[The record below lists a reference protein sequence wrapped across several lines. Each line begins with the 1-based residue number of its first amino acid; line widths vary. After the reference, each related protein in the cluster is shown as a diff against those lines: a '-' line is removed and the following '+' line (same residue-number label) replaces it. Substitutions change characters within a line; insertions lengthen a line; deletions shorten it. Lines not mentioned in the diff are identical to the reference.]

1 MPCRGVKKILYRFV
15 CALAIIGFQAGPA
28 WSLKPSEVLV
38 VADQRVAEGVELAH
52 YYMGQ
57 RGIPKKNLL
66 LIDAPKTEHCS
77 RKDYEHLIAA
87 PVRDRLTRIKPAWR
101 IRCLVT
107 VYGLPLKIDA
117 PVQQLALT
125 EASELNTLLAEL
137 MELGQQLQGDFNAE
151 EKALMRQRIQALK
164 FHIQVFERHDGTA
177 AVDSELALV
186 RTPHYPLSGWIPN
199 PFYSDHH
206 FVSPLVRKDDVLM
219 VSRLDGPDASTVR
232 RIIDDSLMAES
243 KGLPGIAYFDA
254 RYSYPQTSAL
264 NGYQYYDRSIHQA
277 ARVVEASKRMPVVL
291 DEASELF
298 QPGEGPQAALYC
310 GWYSLSQY
318 VDAFEWQPGAVA
330 YHIASREC
338 ATLKNKRSRVWCKM
352 LLDKGAAVT
361 IGPVNEPFVQAF
373 PPPER
378 FFWNLTDGYL
388 TLVECYLLSLP
399 HLSWKMVLIGDPLYR
414 PFGFNAS

>member
-1 MPCRGVKKILYRFV
+1 VVLKIILYRFV
-15 CALAIIGFQAGPA
+15 CALVIVGFQAGPA
-28 WSLKPSEVLV
+28 WSLKPNEVLV
-38 VADQRVAEGVELAH
+38 VANQRVAESVELAQ

-57 RGIPKKNLL
+57 RGIPKTNLL
-66 LIDAPKTEHCS
+66 LIDAPKTESCS
-77 RKDYEHLIAA
+77 RRDYEQHIAT
-87 PVRDRLTRIKPAWR
+87 PVRDRLIRIKPAWR

-137 MELGQQLQGDFNAE
+137 MELGQQLQSDINAE
-151 EKALMRQRIQALK
+151 EKALMRRRIQALK
-164 FHIQVFERHDGTA
+164 FYLQVFERHDGRA
-177 AVDSELALV
+177 SVDSELALV
-186 RTPHYPLSGWIPN
+186 RAPPYPLSGWIPN
-199 PFYSDHH
+199 PFCPNHN
-206 FVSPLVRKDDVLM
+206 FVPPLVSKDNVLM

-232 RIIDDSLMAES
+232 RIIDDTLIAES
-243 KGLPGIAYFDA
+243 KGLRGIAYFDA
-254 RYSYPQTSAL
+254 RYPYPQTSEL
-264 NGYQYYDRSIHQA
+264 NGYQDYDRSIHQA
-277 ARVVEASKRMPVVL
+277 ARVIETSRRMPVVL
-291 DEASELF
+291 DEASKLF

-310 GWYSLSQY
+310 GWYSLGRY

-388 TLVECYLLSLP
+388 TLAECYLLSLP

-414 PFGFNAS
+414 PFGFKAP